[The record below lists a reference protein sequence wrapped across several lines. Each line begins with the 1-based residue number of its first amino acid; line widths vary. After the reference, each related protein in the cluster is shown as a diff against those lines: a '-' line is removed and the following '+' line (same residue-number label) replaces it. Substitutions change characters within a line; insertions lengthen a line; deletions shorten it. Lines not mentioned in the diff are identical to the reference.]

1 MDNNPQNKEPTD
13 FKVRHNLPLPLIL
26 LLFIFLLLGTFF
38 WLQNKDLVD
47 SQLSRLSQ
55 MIRTGKLS
63 APPDTINTGDTTNI
77 TEKSTSTTTSTPP
90 KDNQTTTFENLIVKG
105 ALSVEGSSTLQ
116 RLDATDATFS
126 SLTILD
132 GPVTLPFGSIPNSA
146 LANSSLTYIAGSGLT
161 GGGAVSLGGTAT
173 LNIGAGRG
181 ILVWD
186 NDIEVV
192 YGDQPFTAV
201 EGNKELI
208 IVTNSNL
215 TGGKNIT
222 LGNGGTFELGIV
234 SNPTFST
241 SVTTPLLNLTNSGFT
256 TSFQTATLTDNQ
268 TINLPN
274 ASGDV
279 CLTIGNCAGL
289 GGTISGAG
297 TTNRI
302 AKFTS
307 SSGISDS
314 SINDLATALAMT
326 IDASGNV
333 GIGTTGPTSR
343 LTIDMAGTNGGIRLQ
358 NAIQT
363 RIDFETTQAGSAN
376 WNILNMGNINQFAI
390 RQTGNGAGTFVI
402 EGNAPTGSLYINS
415 SGNVGI
421 GTTTPTSFKLEVAG
435 SVGPSVDN
443 TYDLGSAIRR
453 WANIYGT
460 TINAT
465 TVNATN
471 LTGTVTPSGFT
482 QGSVIFAG
490 SGGTLTQDNPNFFW
504 DDTNNRLGLG
514 TTTPTQPLH
523 IIGSNGGIVME
534 RDTAATNANFLSLYN
549 TNTTDGNM
557 NTIQFRTLTT
567 GAGAANRAIAH
578 IKAINVTHNDAT
590 RTGDLYFDVSAAGL
604 GPTTRMM
611 IQGSSGNV
619 GIGTTA
625 PDATLTVS
633 KNVTSAPGSL
643 PVGVVAHF
651 IQSDSTAH
659 RLVMDSYGSGNSI
672 LMRRANGTAASPSV
686 VLNGDILGQIGA
698 GGWSSESNY
707 SATGRAQVI
716 FTAAENWEHNKAGTH
731 ITFSTTAIGGVGS
744 VVERMRIHADG
755 NVGIGTTTPS
765 SFKLEIAGSIGP
777 SANLT
782 YDLGS
787 ASRRWNNIYANN
799 INTSGNLT
807 LTGHLLPAADDT
819 YDLGSPTF
827 RWRDLYLGPTSLHIQ
842 STAAETTTARDWT
855 LGIQE
860 TDGASEGNLRL
871 SLGGADF
878 MNITPTGNV
887 GIGTTAPGARL
898 DVDGAALT
906 VTASSQRA
914 IINNT
919 NAITTN
925 TGATDVFSLRINEPN
940 ITVGTATPTNSAS
953 LYIASAATEATNNYA
968 LWIDSGTARFDGDVQ
983 VSGALSVGSQQTL
996 TADSTT
1002 PSVAAGS
1009 HWISANTVSTTISN
1023 FTNGTNGQII
1033 YVEVN
1038 DANTILDC
1046 TASNLSC
1053 GGTDITPAAGDLFSF
1068 IYDGTNWNLINWVD
1082 TSATQTGADI
1092 AEYYVSD
1099 EELTAGEVV
1108 SIAPEGNTQIE
1119 KTRISADPATIG
1131 IIATQPYLIMGDKT
1145 LNTYPVALIGR
1156 VPVKVSSSSAA
1167 IKPGDYITSSD
1178 ESGRA
1183 TKATKAGQMI
1193 GKALEAWDP
1202 ASGSDTVMVFVNTI
1216 YADPGQTLASLKFDE
1231 YGNLILPFN
1240 EEKEVKAL
1248 RVDHASEPKRD
1259 LGWTL
1264 ADIVRR
1270 LEKLEDGSASS
1281 PQGSGSASSPQGS
1294 GSATLSA
1301 TDSTRLEVLTG
1312 KVDSNTSEIDIL
1324 KSSIL
1329 DLKSKTASLEAEL
1342 VTYSLALITNTASSA
1357 AELSLESLD
1366 ATDMTISNNLSVGGR
1381 TTLSDIGVTGAMNI
1395 GLLSIEGLSENG
1407 FATLNT
1413 SAGPLKIQSDGI
1425 NGIDILNGKIVIE
1438 PNGNMKVDGT
1448 VTVKKLNVDT
1458 EEVASAS
1465 LGEAILPV
1473 GDTKVTI
1480 NTTSVTEESKI
1491 FVTPKTKSSLPL
1503 SVTGQENG
1511 TSFTVELALPADK
1524 DIKFNW
1530 WIIN

>member
-241 SVTTPLLNLTNSGFT
+241 SVTTPLLTSTGALAILGNGVTTFAQTSGDFT
-256 TSFQTATLTDNQ
+256 STLGFITPTAAR
-268 TINLPN
+268 TINLPDS
-274 ASGDV
+274 SGDICV
-279 CLTIGNCAGL
+279 STGNCAGL
-289 GGTISGAG
+289 GGIIAGAG
-297 TTNRI
+297 TANRI
-302 AKFTS
+302 AKFVTGS
-307 SSGISDS
+307 TIGDS
-314 SINDLATALAMT
+314 SINDLGTTVAMT
-326 IDASGNV
+326 IDA
-333 GIGTTGPTSR
+333 
-343 LTIDMAGTNGGIRLQ
+343 
-358 NAIQT
+358 
-363 RIDFETTQAGSAN
+363 
-376 WNILNMGNINQFAI
+376 
-390 RQTGNGAGTFVI
+390 
-402 EGNAPTGSLYINS
+402 

-672 LMRRANGTAASPSV
+672 LMRRANGTAASPTV

-898 DVDGAALT
+898 DVDGAAIT

-1167 IKPGDYITSSD
+1167 IKPGNYITSSD

-1281 PQGSGSASSPQGS
+1281 PQGSGSA
-1294 GSATLSA
+1294 TLSA

-1342 VTYSLALITNTASSA
+1342 VTYSLTLITNTASSA

-1381 TTLSDIGVTGAMNI
+1381 TTLSDVGVTGAMNI

-1480 NTTSVTEESKI
+1480 NTTSVTEDSKI